1 MYPPDPGTVLGYWS
15 HIAAQRYFE
24 MLLAQL
30 KPSGLDRGFY
40 ALMLIAEHDGCLSQ
54 QELAARLHVDKATM
68 VRVLDLLSA
77 KGYVERNGCPNDR
90 RKHLLRLLPAGKP
103 VVADI
108 RAACHTLND
117 IAFTGVPLEARNSFI
132 GTLSA
137 VLNNLADAQGT
148 ATPINLLKKRP
159 E

>member
-1 MYPPDPGTVLGYWS
+1 MYPPDPGTVFGYWS

-24 MLLAQL
+24 LLLAEL

-54 QELAARLHVDKATM
+54 QDLAARLQVDKATM

-77 KGYVERNGCPNDR
+77 KGYVERKDCPSDR

-103 VVADI
+103 VVDDI
-108 RAACHTLND
+108 RAVCRSLND
-117 IAFTGVPLEARNSFI
+117 TAFAGVPAEARTNFI
-132 GTLSA
+132 STLST
-137 VLNNLADAQGT
+137 VLNNLADAQGA